1 MAAVTGELEQIRAQ
15 AGPYPSDL
23 LDGCESGLL
32 LFAGGFHGRND
43 GIWFADAGM
52 WATCVD
58 IRPGGL
64 EAMEAVYPD
73 DWEYVV
79 EDVFQFAEQA
89 FAKWDVVSVDPFTG
103 MFDRCAELAHVWCRL
118 ATRAVVLGCGHETA
132 VSAPEGWRITRMV
145 QRSQF
150 RGGVFWAVMEPTG

>member
-1 MAAVTGELEQIRAQ
+1 MTDGLELIRSQ
-15 AGPYPSDL
+15 AGPYPADL

-73 DWEYVV
+73 DWEYVC

-89 FAKWDVVSVDPFTG
+89 DFRWDVVSVDPFTG
-103 MFDRCAELAHVWCRL
+103 MFDRCATLTGLWCRL
-118 ATRAVVLGCGHETA
+118 ARKAVVLGCGHQTQ
-132 VSAPEGWRITRMV
+132 VTAPEGWRVSRMV
-145 QRSQF
+145 RRSSF
-150 RGGVFWAVMEPTG
+150 HGGVYWVVLEPST